1 MWVLYVLWLDSAVRF
16 DSCNWY
22 TQKCVQCAETSKWIP
37 PFYLE
42 NRLSILQMLNSN
54 MCELNQAA
62 PLVHFDILFILDSN
76 IFIRLLI
83 IFIYSA
89 ALLIF
94 LMCHLV
100 VTTLMRILIFAMV
113 KSFILSWMELPQR
126 WTFIKISNE
135 WNWNVAS
142 MCDAPNDVKNLDVQ
156 THKMLYSGR
165 ITSVHN

>member
-62 PLVHFDILFILDSN
+62 PLAHFDILFILDSN

-135 WNWNVAS
+135 WNLERLI
-142 MCDAPNDVKNLDVQ
+142 DVRCTKWCKELGCSNA
-156 THKMLYSGR
+156 
-165 ITSVHN
+165 